1 MPASTPT
8 HRTLS
13 AGGLLLFAAI
23 ILALPDGAQGQIRG
37 RDKHRPPVAGPWD
50 GNGFGDPTDQSASDD
65 AARHRKAQRYYD
77 AGVRL
82 REKGRLQS
90 AKGKF
95 KSVIGLVGME
105 DGLGRSAL
113 GELLQMHEQGMA
125 QIAEARRLF
134 EDGAYREA
142 LKLAKQTRV
151 GFANIFTGVPGAG
164 DMPNVSAAAVA
175 LIETIEADPRAR
187 AAIQEYEAAKRYK
200 KIPRLEAEARKD
212 ATKNL
217 DLFKALETIA
227 RRFPDCPTG
236 RRCAD
241 RVRQIRDDDK
251 TYEIIRGERT
261 RRSIA
266 TALDRAEQY
275 ERNGLSKEAAAEYA
289 RLRKRFPDKSLA
301 ELRRIAQTR
310 HTNATADASN

>member
-1 MPASTPT
+1 
-8 HRTLS
+8 
-13 AGGLLLFAAI
+13 LLAVAL
-23 ILALPDGAQGQIRG
+23 ILAVPDGAPGQLRG
-37 RDKHRPPVAGPWD
+37 RDKHRPPVEGPWD
-50 GNGFGDPTDQSASDD
+50 GSGFGDPSEPAAANA
-65 AARHRKAQRYYD
+65 AARHRKAERYYD

-82 REKGRLQS
+82 REKGQLQS

-113 GELLQMHEQGMA
+113 DELLQMHEQGMA
-125 QIAEARRLF
+125 QLAEARRLF

-175 LIETIEADPRAR
+175 LIDTIVADPKAR
-187 AAIQEYEAAKRYK
+187 EAIQEYEAAKRYRR
-200 KIPRLEAEARKD
+200 IPPLDAKARKD

-217 DLFKALETIA
+217 DLFKALEKIA
-227 RRFPDCPTG
+227 KRFPDCPTG

-241 RVRQIRDDDK
+241 RVRRIKDDDK
-251 TYEIIRGERT
+251 TRRIIRQEQT

-266 TALDRAEQY
+266 GALDRAEQF
-275 ERNGLSKEAAAEYA
+275 ERNGMAQKAADEYEK
-289 RLRKRFPDKSLA
+289 LIKQYPDKSLDD
-301 ELRRIAQTR
+301 LRRIARRRQVSR
-310 HTNATADASN
+310 PSS